1 MTFNLIT
8 PVVLCGGSGSRLWPL
23 SRKSFPKQFV
33 PLIGEKS
40 LLQLTLERVSC
51 LADHALMVAS
61 EEHRFLV
68 SDSLQ
73 SAQVT
78 GGIILEPCARN
89 TAAAMALAALNCE
102 KEGRDLLLFCPADHH
117 IPDIDSFAKT
127 VWSGI
132 EQAKAGAIVT
142 FGIVPSYPSTAYGY
156 IQQGAAQENGGRCVD
171 RFVEKP
177 DSATAQNML
186 LAGNV
191 LWNAGIFLCKATV
204 LIAALEKHASDILAA
219 CRASLEV
226 AESEAFSK
234 DTNFIRPDA
243 TIFAT
248 CRSQSIDYAVMERHD
263 NVVVVPFNGQWSDV
277 GSWNALAELTE
288 ADDAGNRIHGQ
299 GTVSRSSNTFIHAP
313 HRPVVALGT
322 ENLLIIDTL
331 DAVLITHKDH
341 VEQVKDIVVQL
352 EKEKCSQAI
361 SHRKV
366 SRPWGW
372 YDSIDMGDRFQVK
385 RIGVKPG
392 ASLSLQKHHHRA
404 EHWIVV
410 KGTAEVTRGIETFLL
425 TENQSTY
432 IPIGELHRLKN
443 PGMVELEIIEVQSG
457 SYLGEN
463 DIVRFEDNYG
473 RAND

>member
-8 PVVLCGGSGSRLWPL
+8 PVILCGGSGSRLWPL

-33 PLIGEKS
+33 PLIGQKS
-40 LLQLTLERVSC
+40 LLQLTLERVSG
-51 LADHALMVAS
+51 LADDVLLVAS

-68 SDSLQ
+68 TDSLQ
-73 SAQVT
+73 SAQVN
-78 GGIILEPCARN
+78 GDIILEPCARN
-89 TAAAMALAALNCE
+89 TAAAMALAALTCE
-102 KEGRDLLLFCPADHH
+102 KQGRDLLLFCPADHH
-117 IPDIDSFAKT
+117 IPDIDSFSKT
-127 VWSGI
+127 VENGI
-132 EQAKAGAIVT
+132 NQAEAGAIVT
-142 FGIVPSYPSTAYGY
+142 FGIVPGYPSTAYGY
-156 IQQGAAQENGGRCVD
+156 IQQGAVLKDGGHRVES
-171 RFVEKP
+171 FMEKP
-177 DSATAQNML
+177 DAATAQSLL

-204 LIAALEKHASDILAA
+204 LIDALGQHAPDILAS
-219 CRASLEV
+219 CRASLDA
-226 AESEAFSK
+226 AESEVFSK
-234 DTNFIRPDA
+234 TTSFTRPDN

-248 CRSQSIDYAVMERHD
+248 CRSQSIDYAVMEHHD
-263 NVVVVPFNGQWSDV
+263 NVVVVPFNSQWSDV
-277 GSWNALAELTE
+277 GSWNALADLTN
-288 ADDAGNRIHGQ
+288 ADDAGNRVHGQ
-299 GTVSRSSNTFIHAP
+299 GTVSRSTNTFIHAP

-331 DAVLITHKDH
+331 DAVLITHRDH

-410 KGTAEVTRGIETFLL
+410 KGTAEVTRGNDTFLL

-432 IPIGELHRLKN
+432 IPIGEIHRLKN